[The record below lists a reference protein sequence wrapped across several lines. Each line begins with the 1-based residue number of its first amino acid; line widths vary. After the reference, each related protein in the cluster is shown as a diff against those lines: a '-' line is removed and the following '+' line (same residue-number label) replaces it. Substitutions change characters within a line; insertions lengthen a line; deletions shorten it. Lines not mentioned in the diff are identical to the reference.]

1 MGGGGWVSV
10 LGRPIGSSS
19 VIIVLSQLSVHKCKS
34 SSFFLFLPLFF
45 HSMSRYYLKI
55 FLSCARRYS
64 PNSEKLL
71 PLFVG
76 SSVLRGTSKTQR
88 IKEPEWAGQAGR
100 LGWKV
105 QLEVVVETVKPGTW
119 VEHEGP
125 AISE

>member
-1 MGGGGWVSV
+1 MQ
-10 LGRPIGSSS
+10 
-19 VIIVLSQLSVHKCKS
+19 IIFLLSFP
-34 SSFFLFLPLFF
+34 SSFLPFNEQILF
-45 HSMSRYYLKI
+45 KI
-55 FLSCARRYS
+55 FLSCARRSS

-88 IKEPEWAGQAGR
+88 IKELEWAGQTGR
-100 LGWKV
+100 LGWQV
-105 QLEVVVETVKPGTW
+105 QLEAVVETVKPGTW